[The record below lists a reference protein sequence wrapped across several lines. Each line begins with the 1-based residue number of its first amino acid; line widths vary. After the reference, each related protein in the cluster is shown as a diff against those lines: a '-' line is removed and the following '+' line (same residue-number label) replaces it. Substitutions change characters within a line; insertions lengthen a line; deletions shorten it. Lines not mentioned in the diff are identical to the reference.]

1 VEELLQIRVT
11 FLASKIFDL
20 AIVLA
25 QPGASLEQH
34 LGDGVVAVTD
44 RLIQCTH
51 VLLVGPKHV
60 GAVLEKHASDAFPT
74 AYSRCNQ
81 WGPILA
87 SGLAWICAVIEEEL
101 CYFMTPFA
109 YGGL

>member
-44 RLIQCTH
+44 RLVQRTH
-51 VLLVGPKHV
+51 VLLVGSKHV
-60 GAVLEKHASDAFPT
+60 GAVLEKQASDAFPT
-74 AYSRCNQ
+74 AHGRRNQ
-81 WGPILA
+81 WGAILA
-87 SGLAWICAVIEEEL
+87 SRFAWICAVVEEEL
-101 CYFMTPFA
+101 CHFMAPFA